1 MGWGL
6 VIIGLFLMIRFL
18 LFRAKVKSSLT
29 WLCTEGKITKSK
41 INIVT
46 GDQDETTITIQ
57 YEYEINNKKMSSN
70 RLDVNYSKSNDSEL
84 VDKYPVG
91 KIVDVYYD
99 PNNIRKS
106 ILERGDFR
114 SESDLLFWS
123 SVILVF
129 FGLGIVLYFEF
140 YF

>member
-1 MGWGL
+1 
-6 VIIGLFLMIRFL
+6 
-18 LFRAKVKSSLT
+18 
-29 WLCTEGKITKSK
+29 
-41 INIVT
+41 
-46 GDQDETTITIQ
+46 
-57 YEYEINNKKMSSN
+57 MSSN